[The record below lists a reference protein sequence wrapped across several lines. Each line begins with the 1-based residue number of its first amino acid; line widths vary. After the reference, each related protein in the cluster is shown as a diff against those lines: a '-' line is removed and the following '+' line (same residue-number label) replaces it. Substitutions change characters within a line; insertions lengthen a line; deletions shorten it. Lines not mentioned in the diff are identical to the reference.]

1 MKINDAAMPDI
12 SVILVG
18 PQGDAN
24 IGACARAMKNFGLTD
39 LRLVGPVRHKTKPAY
54 TWAVDAKDVL
64 EGATVFHDL
73 DDALGDISYAV
84 AFTRRLGRTRKRHMP
99 LRIAAK
105 KIADM
110 ARRRSV
116 ALIFGQ
122 EDCGLSNEDI
132 GRADIVVTIPTSQK
146 LPSINLAQAAII
158 ACYEIFTNRTEG
170 GKSAS
175 SAKKSVFSDRRTWQ
189 FAPRAEIDPLIGKLS
204 RALSIL
210 SYEDSATHPLKSKII
225 NQFKKLFG
233 RAGLTKRD
241 IRMFEGLLARIES
254 MVSSDRNRN

>member
-1 MKINDAAMPDI
+1 MPSI

-39 LRLVGPVRHKTKPAY
+39 LRLVRPVRYRTKPAY

-64 EGATVFHDL
+64 EGARAFHDL
-73 DDALGDISYAV
+73 DDATEDISYVV
-84 AFTRRLGRTRKRHMP
+84 AFTRRIGRTRKKHLS
-99 LRIAAK
+99 LRMAAK
-105 KIADM
+105 KISNI
-110 ARRRSV
+110 ARRRRV

-132 GRADIVVTIPTSQK
+132 DRADIVVTIPTSQK
-146 LPSINLAQAAII
+146 LPSINLAQATII
-158 ACYEIFTNRTEG
+158 TCYEIFASHTGGGRSTSATE
-170 GKSAS
+170 KSGFA
-175 SAKKSVFSDRRTWQ
+175 DRKTWQ
-189 FAPRAEIDPLIGKLS
+189 FASRAEIAPLIDKLGKT
-204 RALSIL
+204 LSIL

-233 RAGLTKRD
+233 RAGLTKKD
-241 IRMFEGLLARIES
+241 IRMFEGLFARIES
-254 MVSSDRNRN
+254 SIAFDR